1 MYALPFGSG
10 GNDQFAG
17 HKNDPESGL
26 HYNLA
31 RSYNPIMSRWPS
43 ADSVTQNIYDP
54 QSLNKYTYVG
64 NNPINFVDPN
74 GNFWNPFGGI
84 WDLIVAIGTAISN
97 WANNLDGGQYPPSI
111 LPILYMYANP
121 EPFPETT
128 SGGGGGDDVFL
139 HHCCKMQQGKYGI
152 FQVAQVL

>member
-17 HKNDPESGL
+17 HKDDPESGL

-43 ADSVTQNIYDP
+43 ADSVTQNIY
-54 QSLNKYTYVG
+54 
-64 NNPINFVDPN
+64 VDPN